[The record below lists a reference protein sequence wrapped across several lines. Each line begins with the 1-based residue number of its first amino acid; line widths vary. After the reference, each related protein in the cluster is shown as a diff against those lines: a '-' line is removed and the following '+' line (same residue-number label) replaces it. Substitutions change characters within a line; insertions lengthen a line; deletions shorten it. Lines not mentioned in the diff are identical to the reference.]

1 MRIMNKRNQYRNM
14 EEWKD
19 NFIKR
24 QEREGGKRK
33 LLKGVGGRNVGSLQI
48 KDEFNV
54 LNE

>member
-33 LLKGVGGRNVGSLQI
+33 LLKGVGEGNVGSLQI